1 MKVEVVYGAICS
13 LFADNLYVMM
23 MMKKPPYIEQEM
35 GKIVCS
41 YRKLQ
46 LSTERSFSS
55 TALVTTK
62 KSHLLCTDATSLKMV
77 NIKPSNHS
85 GPPYHTLIT
94 AT

>member
-1 MKVEVVYGAICS
+1 MMKVEVVYGAICS

-23 MMKKPPYIEQEM
+23 MMKKPPYIEREM

-55 TALVTTK
+55 VLL
-62 KSHLLCTDATSLKMV
+62 HLLLPK
-77 NIKPSNHS
+77 N
-85 GPPYHTLIT
+85 LICY
-94 AT
+94 AQMLPH